1 MVWPILI
8 SVAVTPRMSAA
19 DEEPDS
25 SATSATALTRR
36 QAADII
42 GLGHD
47 GVFAALSHGGFH
59 LV

>member
-25 SATSATALTRR
+25 SATALTGR
-36 QAADII
+36 QADDII

-47 GVFAALSHGGFH
+47 GVFDALSHDGFR
-59 LV
+59 LI